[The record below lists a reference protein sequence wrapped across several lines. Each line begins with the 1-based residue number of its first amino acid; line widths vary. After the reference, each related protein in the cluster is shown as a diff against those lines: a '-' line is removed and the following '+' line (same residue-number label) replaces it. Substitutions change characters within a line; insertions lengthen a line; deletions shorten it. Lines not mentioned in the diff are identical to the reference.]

1 MPEQW
6 VINASPLI
14 ALAHIGHENLLFDL
28 ADKTVIPVAVQTEI
42 KRVGP
47 QPKDAPKKAGR
58 HQ

>member
-28 ADKTVIPVAVQTEI
+28 ADKWGSFLLPSA
-42 KRVGP
+42 
-47 QPKDAPKKAGR
+47 AG
-58 HQ
+58 